1 MAEKK
6 KAPAGSSFWQI
17 IFPTI
22 VGTLLLLLL
31 GIWIILYSSSGN
43 VSRFAEI
50 STVLLVIQVMFS
62 SLLLFL
68 QVGGLIYLVVR
79 IIQGLPSITEWILDK
94 LEWVQKGVRAVSD
107 NAAILVVRP
116 AGFLAG
122 VRRIFAKDKSDI
134 QID

>member
-6 KAPAGSSFWQI
+6 KAPAGSTFWQI

-22 VGTLLLLLL
+22 VGALLLLLL
-31 GIWIILYSSSGN
+31 GIWIILYPGSGT
-43 VSRFAEI
+43 VARFAEI
-50 STVLLVIQVMFS
+50 STVLLAIPVMFS

-68 QVGGLIYLVVR
+68 ILGGLIVLVIR

-94 LEWVQKGVRAVSD
+94 LEWVRNIIGKVSD
-107 NAAILVVRP
+107 NAVIPVIRP
-116 AGFLAG
+116 AAFLAG
-122 VRRIFAKDKSDI
+122 LRRVFTKDNADI